1 MQLNMNE
8 NKRPTM
14 LTILCVFSFIGS
26 GAASV
31 SNFFI
36 YFNYE
41 LVADTIKSTDFS
53 TMGFDPS
60 FFTGIDKS
68 YFLLAALLSVLSFT
82 GVRHMWALRK
92 AGFHLYAI
100 SQLLLLILSTIYIY
114 RPTAVFPM
122 LDLLTASIF
131 ILMYLR
137 FRDIMN

>member
-1 MQLNMNE
+1 MSE
-8 NKRPTM
+8 AKRPII
-14 LTILCVFSFIGS
+14 LTILCVLSFIGS
-26 GAASV
+26 GAASI

-41 LVADTIKSTDFS
+41 LVADTIQSTDFS
-53 TMGFDPS
+53 AMGFDPS
-60 FFTGIDKS
+60 FFTGINKT
-68 YFLLAALLSVLSFT
+68 YFLLAALLSILSFT
-82 GVRHMWALRK
+82 GVRHMWVLRK

-122 LDLLTASIF
+122 FDLLIASIF